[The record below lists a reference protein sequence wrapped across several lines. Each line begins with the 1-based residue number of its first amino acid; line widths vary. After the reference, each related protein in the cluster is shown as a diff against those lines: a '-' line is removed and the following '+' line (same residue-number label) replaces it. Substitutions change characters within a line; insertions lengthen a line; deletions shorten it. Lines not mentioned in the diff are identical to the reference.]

1 MFDNILVP
9 VDLSD
14 KSLSAVRKAVEIAN
28 IDKAAITLL
37 HVIETIQG
45 IEFEELEEFYQE
57 LDAKATKV
65 MAQWCTEAE
74 ADNLRLES
82 LVIYGRRAA
91 EVLRVAAERDCDLII
106 VTSHRVDAEHPGGG
120 LGTISHQIALL
131 ADCSVM
137 LIR

>member
-14 KSLSAVRKAVEIAN
+14 KSLGAVRKAVEIAN

-57 LDAKATKV
+57 LDAKAVKV
-65 MAQWCTEAE
+65 MAQWCEEAE

-82 LVIYGRRAA
+82 LVLYGRRAA
-91 EVLRVAAERDCDLII
+91 EVLRVAAERGCDLII

-137 LIR
+137 LLR